1 MVPDDQRVGI
11 EHDRTGVPGPA
22 VSLCCTGR
30 LTCHQREPRETQ
42 DRQTKN
48 PECKETHT
56 TDVQESVERGQLA
69 FSLTGTAPFQV
80 PNIGR
85 LPLDPSSSLGYGF
98 LDPAVSSR
106 CIDTRHNPAC
116 RV

>member
-69 FSLTGTAPFQV
+69 FSLTASEVFQAA
-80 PNIGR
+80 NIR
-85 LPLDPSSSLGYGF
+85 RVPLDRSSRLGYGF
-98 LDPAVSSR
+98 VDCRDTPSAPAR
-106 CIDTRHNPAC
+106 LH
-116 RV
+116 